1 MRTLDKNS
9 HWWKSE
15 EKEWVM
21 QDKSG
26 DWWIYKEGQEPTMK
40 INSKRAAQRSTIPTV
55 KEYIIIA
62 LSAALGISLAL
73 NVVALMS

>member
-15 EKEWVM
+15 EKKWAM

-26 DWWIYKEGQEPTMK
+26 DWWIYKKDQAPTMK
-40 INSKRAAQRSTIPTV
+40 INPKRAAQRSASLTV

-62 LSAALGISLAL
+62 LSAALAISLAL
-73 NVVALMS
+73 NVVALIS